1 MDETKRGV
9 IIIDVF
15 GDNPDEGFVIVSSES
30 DDPPKTENLTEKT
43 REYLPELQIVPST
56 PRVEKSLPILLPI
69 LQIS

>member
-15 GDNPDEGFVIVSSES
+15 GDNPDEGFVIVESES
-30 DDPPKTENLTEKT
+30 DDSPKTENLTEKI
-43 REYLPELQIVPST
+43 REHLPELQIVPST